1 MKKDYLKKSNQ
12 LGVIATEMLLL
23 NKEELIENILSEKE
37 KEEIFENAYQRYK
50 ENQKNIISEYY
61 SNDFSNIISDL
72 NSLTKDSKK
81 SPTSISGR

>member
-37 KEEIFENAYQRYK
+37 KEEIFENACQRYK

-72 NSLTKDSKK
+72 NSLTK
-81 SPTSISGR
+81 R